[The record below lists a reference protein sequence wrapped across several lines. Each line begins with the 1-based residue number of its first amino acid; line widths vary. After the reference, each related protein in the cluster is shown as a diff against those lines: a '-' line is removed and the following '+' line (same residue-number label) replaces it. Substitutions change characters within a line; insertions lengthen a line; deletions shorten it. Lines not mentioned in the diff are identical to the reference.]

1 MLVLLLPSTAYAPY
15 SCFSFLLLLPA
26 PTLCSC
32 LISLLP
38 APAPCSYSLPTMQVW
53 CSLYSYFGLEVP
65 PPCVSCPTHAGEAGP
80 ESGGVLPAKGG
91 AAWPGQ
97 DWLGWQV
104 GTNIAQD
111 SKSIEKQYNMLY
123 RSRLQGSHADKC
135 AFTLVGGKEK
145 TQKLETVLN
154 CSV

>member
-1 MLVLLLPSTAYAPY
+1 
-15 SCFSFLLLLPA
+15 
-26 PTLCSC
+26 
-32 LISLLP
+32 
-38 APAPCSYSLPTMQVW
+38 MQVW

-65 PPCVSCPTHAGEAGP
+65 PPCVSCPTPAGEAGP

-97 DWLGWQV
+97 DWLGWPSGTGGWQV
-104 GTNIAQD
+104 DTNIAQD
-111 SKSIEKQYNMLY
+111 SKSIEKKQYNILY

-145 TQKLETVLN
+145 KQKLETVLY
-154 CSV
+154 CPV